1 MSGDYLYWL
10 GAGASFYSLPLVSSF
25 TERLEGFREMI
36 RIQDF
41 REELDD
47 NKIEDDA
54 EGEKKDIIQ
63 TIDWLVRNLKEQAS
77 VDTFAK
83 KLYFKNDKEGLQ
95 KLKAIL
101 SCFFVGEQSLKP
113 VDYRYD
119 SFFAS
124 ILRRKDHYSD
134 VVIPDDIKFL
144 LWNYDLQLEK
154 AYYGYTQNADK
165 VLKDLTFSKKLYHLN
180 GYCGTKQLGHIGKE
194 FTETYKTK
202 EKLSKVVLSLFGEY
216 INDGA
221 SPDINF
227 AWEMNENFFNNKIG
241 EIADNTSTLII
252 IGYSFPFFNREI
264 DKKIFSKLGNLK
276 DVFVQTPK
284 ETFIGIQERIKAINP
299 DISELKLIEDTS
311 QFYIPFN
318 YNL

>member
-25 TERLEGFREMI
+25 TVRLEGFREMI

-47 NKIEDDA
+47 DKIEDDA
-54 EGEKKDIIQ
+54 EGKKKDIIQ

-83 KLYFKNDKEGLQ
+83 KLYFKNDHKELQ
-95 KLKAIL
+95 RLKAVL

-165 VLKDLTFSKKLYHLN
+165 VRDDLTFSGKLYHLN
-180 GYCGTKQLGHIGKE
+180 GYCGTKQPGHIGKE
-194 FTETYKTK
+194 FTEAYETK
-202 EKLSKVVLSLFGEY
+202 DKLSKVVLNLFSEY
-216 INDGA
+216 VNYGA

-227 AWEMNENFFNNKIG
+227 AWEMNENLFNHNIG
-241 EIADNTSTLII
+241 QITDNVSTLII

-264 DKKIFSKLGNLK
+264 DKKIFSRLGKLK

-284 ETFIGIQERIKAINP
+284 ETFVGIQERIKAINP
-299 DISELKLIEDTS
+299 DIPELKLIEDTS